1 MMKIY
6 FLFYC
11 CISAYNLDMATKKE
25 YVSADLSLI
34 SATPDEIISGSLD
47 DEIRSRMIQTVETEA
62 PILES
67 LLFKRVINSFSLKKV
82 GSRILPVFD
91 RIASTLPFR
100 IEEDCGE
107 RVFIKD
113 GNDISF
119 RPTPD
124 SAVRYSYQIP
134 TEEAAS
140 CLIFILERE
149 DRTVTKSE
157 LSKLFLEEMGYE
169 RMGAQVEALFRR
181 ASKSPGIKR
190 TGNGRF
196 TK

>member
-25 YVSADLSLI
+25 YASADLSLI

-47 DEIRSRMIQTVETEA
+47 DEIRSRMIKTVETEA

-100 IEEDCGE
+100 IEDDCGE

-113 GNDISF
+113 GNDDSF

-140 CLIFILERE
+140 CIISILERE

-181 ASKSPGIKR
+181 ASKSPRIKR

>member
-1 MMKIY
+1 
-6 FLFYC
+6 
-11 CISAYNLDMATKKE
+11 MATKKE
-25 YVSADLSLI
+25 YVSADLSPI

-67 LLFKRVINSFSLKKV
+67 LLFKRVINSFSLKK
-82 GSRILPVFD
+82 
-91 RIASTLPFR
+91 
-100 IEEDCGE
+100 
-107 RVFIKD
+107 FIKD